1 MNEKIASKKGKR
13 KTSAKEN
20 EDGGWEDEE
29 MGDVAP
35 KGANGEVDQEGAI
48 SGVGGMTVGTGG
60 DVEEE
65 IT

>member
-1 MNEKIASKKGKR
+1 
-13 KTSAKEN
+13 
-20 EDGGWEDEE
+20 

-48 SGVGGMTVGTGG
+48 TGVGGMTVGTGG

-65 IT
+65 FT

>member
-1 MNEKIASKKGKR
+1 LNEKIASKKGK
-13 KTSAKEN
+13 KKSSAKEN
-20 EDGGWEDEE
+20 EDDGWEDEE

-35 KGANGEVDQEGAI
+35 KGANGGVDQEGAI